1 MVTKLRNFA
10 ALIGCLALAFFAGK
24 HQARIEIQEEVS
36 RIEAQMQMAAAD
48 AENKLQKEKQS
59 AKSKID
65 QLRADVSSG
74 AVRLSVRASCSATS
88 AGGDT
93 ETRAELDGKTAQDLI
108 GITADGDQAIIELNA
123 CIDFYNKIKGIK

>member
-10 ALIGCLALAFFAGK
+10 ALIGCLVLAFFAGK

-36 RIEAQMQMAAAD
+36 RIEAQMQVAAAD

-88 AGGDT
+88 AGGDS
-93 ETRAELDGKTAQDLI
+93 ETRAELDGETAQDLI

>member
-1 MVTKLRNFA
+1 MVTKLRNFV

-36 RIEAQMQMAAAD
+36 RIETQMQTVAAE
-48 AENKLQKEKQS
+48 AEDKLQKEKQS

-74 AVRLSVRASCSATS
+74 AVRLSIRASCSAAS
-88 AGGDT
+88 AAGDS
-93 ETRAELDGKTAQDLI
+93 ETRAELDGQTAQDLI
-108 GITADGDQAIIELNA
+108 AIAADGDQAIIELNA
-123 CIDFYNKIKGIK
+123 CVDFYNNLRGIK

>member
-36 RIEAQMQMAAAD
+36 RIEAQMQVAAAD
-48 AENKLQKEKQS
+48 AADKLQKEKQS

-74 AVRLSVRASCSATS
+74 AVRLSVRSSCAATS
-88 AGGDT
+88 ASGDSEART
-93 ETRAELDGKTAQDLI
+93 ELDGQTSQDLI

-123 CIDFYNKIKGIK
+123 CIDFYNNLRGIK